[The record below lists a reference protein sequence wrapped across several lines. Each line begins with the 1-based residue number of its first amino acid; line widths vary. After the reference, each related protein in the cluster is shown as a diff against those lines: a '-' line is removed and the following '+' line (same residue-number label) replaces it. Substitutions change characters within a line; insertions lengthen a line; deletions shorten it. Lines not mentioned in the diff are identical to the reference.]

1 MVGDTES
8 KNYKKYHEVMY
19 MIGNGRFG
27 WTIVHYKGDYI
38 FSLALF
44 SNIMLNKLF
53 FQVVRQEMVCSKNQG
68 S

>member
-8 KNYKKYHEVMY
+8 KNYKKYHEVMD

-38 FSLALF
+38 FSLA
-44 SNIMLNKLF
+44 F
-53 FQVVRQEMVCSKNQG
+53 FQI
-68 S
+68 